1 MFYFDKPFLTNKV
14 WCKPVFPLYFAV
26 HSFFWHKGL
35 QKGKKCGCHHFIH
48 RWGKSGGFGLTTW
61 RWREIKIQATPKR
74 LIAALCRSSWCA
86 TWYRVTRW
94 LSDHSAFAGESIY
107 WQTLL
112 FQFCSLISPNILPAG
127 STCKLTNV
135 KTETSFTHCLWK

>member
-1 MFYFDKPFLTNKV
+1 MGIGCVYILQFKKCLTPSKTRENRLTLNMFYFDTSFLTNKV
-14 WCKPVFPLYFAV
+14 WYKPIFPLYFAV
-26 HSFFWHKGL
+26 HSFYWHKGP

-48 RWGKSGGFGLTTW
+48 CWGKAGGFGLTTW

-94 LSDHSAFAGESIY
+94 LSDHSAFAGEMKAS
-107 WQTLL
+107 TGKR
-112 FQFCSLISPNILPAG
+112 FCFNF
-127 STCKLTNV
+127 V
-135 KTETSFTHCLWK
+135 R